1 VGYGAR
7 VRRSA
12 ILTVQNL
19 EKSFGSRRILA
30 GVSFAVHDGD
40 RIALVGVNGA
50 GKSTLMRYLAGAVDE
65 TTLGPGGEPDIGP
78 ESGRITRRRGLSI
91 EYVAQEPRLDP
102 ERSVADTM
110 RDGLRVHARVV
121 AELDA
126 ITASL
131 AGLDGAAL
139 DDALET
145 QAALHEQVAALGGFD
160 QDHEI
165 RGLATAL
172 DLPPQDARIGVLS
185 MGERRRVALG
195 RALLARPELLVLD
208 EPTNHLDA
216 ATIAWLED
224 RLQSHR
230 GALLLVTHDRYFLDR
245 IATRILELDRGAI
258 HEYEGGYREFL
269 VRQAERLANEAERG
283 RARAA
288 FVRREIRWI
297 RAKAPAR
304 TTKQKARIDRF
315 EAAVAEGEDA
325 IERDGPVALRLHPS
339 TRLGNTI
346 LELLDLTVRIGD
358 RTLIDNL
365 TLRWKERDRI
375 GVVGRNGAGKTTL
388 IRTILGERAPSSGR
402 VVVGQN
408 TRFAFMDQARA
419 ELRDDRTVLDE
430 IAGDQDAIVLAD
442 GPVHPRTF
450 LRMLLFD
457 DNFADAKVGVLSG
470 GERNRVQ
477 LAKLLR
483 AGANF
488 LILDEPTND
497 LDVMTLGVLEE
508 ALAEFAGCALI
519 VSHDR
524 WFLDK
529 VATGILAFE
538 GDGAATFY
546 EGSCSD
552 YLARVATREPT
563 TPVASPTTPSPS
575 TSPTAPRAPRVRRL
589 TFDEQK
595 ELAGIEATIEAAE
608 RDVHAFEQ
616 TLQDPSTY
624 AERSAE
630 VPALVAALD
639 AARSRVDALY
649 ARWQELSSIEP

>member
-1 VGYGAR
+1 MAAP
-7 VRRSA
+7 A
-12 ILTVQNL
+12 IVTVQQL
-19 EKSFGSRRILA
+19 TKSFGVRRILD

-50 GKSTLMRYLAGAVDE
+50 GKSTLLRYLAGSVEDATV
-65 TTLGPGGEPDIGP
+65 GPTGERDTGP
-78 ESGRITRRRGLSI
+78 ESGLITRRRGLSV

-102 ERSVADTM
+102 DRTVGETLQQ
-110 RDGLRVHARVV
+110 GLRAHARAIAELEAIDASLGALAG

-126 ITASL
+126 ALL
-131 AGLDGAAL
+131 A
-139 DDALET
+139 
-145 QAALHEQVAALGGFD
+145 QAALHERIAELGGFD
-160 QDHEI
+160 QGHEI
-165 RGLATAL
+165 RGLAAAL
-172 DLPPQDARIGVLS
+172 DLPAQDARIGVLS
-185 MGERRRVALG
+185 MGERRRVALA
-195 RALLARPELLVLD
+195 RALLARPELLALD

-224 RLQSHR
+224 RLLDR
-230 GALLLVTHDRYFLDR
+230 AGALLLVTHDRYFLDR
-245 IATRILELDRGAI
+245 VATRILELDRGAI
-258 HEYEGGYREFL
+258 HGCDGGYREFL
-269 VRQAERLANEAERG
+269 LRQAARLDTEAERG
-283 RARAA
+283 RQRAA
-288 FVRREIRWI
+288 FVRREIGWI
-297 RAKAPAR
+297 RRRAPAR

-315 EAAVAEGEDA
+315 DAAVAEQAAA
-325 IERDGPVALRLHPS
+325 IDRAGPVALRLVPS

-358 RTLIDNL
+358 RTLIDQL
-365 TLRWKERDRI
+365 TLRWKPGDRI

-388 IRTILGERAPSSGR
+388 IRTILGETAPAAGR

-408 TRFAFMDQARA
+408 TRFATMDQARA
-419 ELRDDRTVLDE
+419 GLRDDRTVLAE
-430 IAGDQDAIVLAD
+430 VAGDREAVELAD

-457 DNFADAKVGVLSG
+457 DGFADTTVGVLSG

-483 AGANF
+483 SGANF

-508 ALAEFAGCALI
+508 ALAAFPGCALI

-538 GDGAATFY
+538 GDGAVTFY

-552 YLARVATREPT
+552 YLARVAAR
-563 TPVASPTTPSPS
+563 TPPPAAAAPARPARPARAPAA
-575 TSPTAPRAPRVRRL
+575 PTARKL
-589 TFDEQK
+589 TFKEQH
-595 ELAGIEATIEAAE
+595 ELAGMEAAIEAAE
-608 RDVHAFEQ
+608 REVTGLEA
-616 TLQDPSTY
+616 TLQDPAAY
-624 AERSAE
+624 AQRATEI
-630 VPALVAALD
+630 PALVAALD
-639 AARSRVDALY
+639 AARARVDALY
-649 ARWQELSSIEP
+649 ARWQELAAIASPS